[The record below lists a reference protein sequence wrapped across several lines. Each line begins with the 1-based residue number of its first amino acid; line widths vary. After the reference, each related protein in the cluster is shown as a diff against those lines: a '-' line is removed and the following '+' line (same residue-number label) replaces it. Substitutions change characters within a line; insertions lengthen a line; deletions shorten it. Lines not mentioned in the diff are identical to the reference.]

1 MPLCVCLVGHG
12 IYECPPCAGITQDQV
27 RRSKTRKSLPLSLVS
42 PNSRVSHKSKAPSGN
57 RKIFNPI
64 HELGINLGCMPA
76 KPKPSN
82 VSYAF
87 LGPKGTFTELALSQ
101 IKGSKNSRQVSV
113 SHVAEAIELVL
124 SGKVSRALIPVE
136 NSIEG
141 GVSATLDALAGTEK
155 IRIYGEYL
163 VPVTFNL
170 VVRPGVKL
178 KDIKTI
184 ATHPV
189 AYAQSRKWLLEKL
202 PKHVHIPASSTA
214 AAARDLLENGIA
226 DAAIAAPT
234 ITNHFKLSTVAKNI
248 GENKKAQTRFIQIG
262 LAGELPKP
270 TGADKTSVI
279 VELPTDRPGTLLEML
294 EQFATRGVNLT
305 RIESRPIGDR
315 LGRYRFNIDA
325 EGHVLDESVGEAL
338 SGLHRFSPKVTFL
351 GSYPRADQ
359 EQTTPNGNNSNI
371 QYTSAKSWLD
381 RIRTGR

>member
-1 MPLCVCLVGHG
+1 MP
-12 IYECPPCAGITQDQV
+12 
-27 RRSKTRKSLPLSLVS
+27 
-42 PNSRVSHKSKAPSGN
+42 SR
-57 RKIFNPI
+57 
-64 HELGINLGCMPA
+64 A
-76 KPKPSN
+76 KPSE

-87 LGPKGTFTELALSQ
+87 LGPNGTFTELALSQ
-101 IKGSKNSRQVSV
+101 IKGSKNSRQVPV
-113 SHVAEAIELVL
+113 SHVAEAIDLVI
-124 SGKVSRALIPVE
+124 SGKVSKAVIPVE
-136 NSIEG
+136 NSTEG

-170 VVRPGVKL
+170 VARPGVKL
-178 KDIKTI
+178 QDIRNI

-214 AAARDLLENGIA
+214 AAARDLLESGLA
-226 DAAIAAPT
+226 EAAIAAPT
-234 ITNHFKLSTVAKNI
+234 ITNHFKLSTLAKNI

-262 LAGELPKP
+262 LAGDLPKP

-359 EQTTPNGNNSNI
+359 EQTTPNGNNSNT
-371 QYTSAKSWLD
+371 QYTSAKYWLES
-381 RIRTGR
+381 IRAP

>member
-1 MPLCVCLVGHG
+1 
-12 IYECPPCAGITQDQV
+12 
-27 RRSKTRKSLPLSLVS
+27 
-42 PNSRVSHKSKAPSGN
+42 
-57 RKIFNPI
+57 
-64 HELGINLGCMPA
+64 MPA
-76 KPKPSN
+76 KPKTN
-82 VSYAF
+82 DVSYAF
-87 LGPKGTFTELALSQ
+87 LGPKGTFTELALAQ
-101 IKGSKNSRQVSV
+101 INGSKTSNQVPV

-124 SGKVSRALIPVE
+124 SGKVSRAVIPVE

-202 PKHVHIPASSTA
+202 STHVHIPASSTA
-214 AAARDLLENGIA
+214 AAAKDLLANSSV

-234 ITNHFKLSTVAKNI
+234 ITNHYKLVTLAKNI

-262 LAGELPKP
+262 LAGELPKQ

-359 EQTTPNGNNSNI
+359 EQTTPNGNNSNT
-371 QYTSAKSWLD
+371 QYTSAKSWLE
-381 RIRTGR
+381 RIREGR